1 MVAAWW
7 RTAAENKGKG
17 KSTQMKKTTMGTA
30 GAEVTRAKFLKGL
43 GAFGVAA
50 SGGVL
55 LAGCGGGGAGG
66 GNGAESG
73 GTSGYPEEPI
83 TILVPFGPGSGTDF
97 TARSLADTLQKENII
112 DVPIQVENRPG
123 GGGAV
128 AISQFVNQLKG
139 DPYTI
144 GIQAVPLIIET
155 QLRGD
160 SEYGIDDVTPFARV
174 VTEYDVFV
182 VRPDSPYKTA
192 QDLIK
197 DLSEDPGSVAV
208 GGTAGSAIAYPTFVD
223 VIGGDPAEV
232 NFILFEAGAEI
243 ITEVLNGDLAVG
255 VASISEFAGQLE
267 SGDLRGLAILGEE
280 PVGGAVKGIPNMKEL
295 GYDYPPVENSRIF
308 FGPPDIPQKVV
319 TYWQDTIEKA
329 VQSETWQ
336 DITEKIK
343 WQNTFLKGEEFQSF
357 IDEARVATKTA
368 LQKTGQLA

>member
-1 MVAAWW
+1 
-7 RTAAENKGKG
+7 
-17 KSTQMKKTTMGTA
+17 MKKTKIGTA
-30 GAEVTRAKFLKGL
+30 SAEVTRAKFLKSL

-55 LAGCGGGGAGG
+55 LAGCGGGTDAG
-66 GNGAESG
+66 SG
-73 GTSGYPEEPI
+73 GTGGYPEEPI
-83 TILVPFGPGSGTDF
+83 TVLVPLGPGSGTDF
-97 TARSLADTLQKENII
+97 TARSLVETLQKENMI

-128 AISQFVNQLKG
+128 LTSQFVNELKG

-144 GIQAVPLIIET
+144 GVQAIPLIIET

-192 QDLIK
+192 QDLID

-208 GGTAGSAIAYPTFVD
+208 GGTSGSAIAYPAFVD
-223 VIGGDPAEV
+223 VVGGDPAEIRY
-232 NFILFEAGAEI
+232 ILFEAGAEI
-243 ITEVLNGDLAVG
+243 ITGVLNGDLDVG

-267 SGDLRGLAILGEE
+267 SGDLRGLAVLGME
-280 PVGGAVKGIPNMKEL
+280 PVGGAAEGIPNMKKL

-308 FGPPDIPQKVV
+308 FGPPDIAQEVV
-319 TYWQDTIEKA
+319 TYWQNTIKKA
-329 VQSETWQ
+329 VQTETWQ
-336 DITEKIK
+336 GITEKIK
-343 WQNTFLKGEEFQSF
+343 WQNTYLAGEEFQRF
-357 IDEARVATKTA
+357 VDEARVATKRA
-368 LQKTGQLA
+368 LQETDQLA